1 MKLIIINGVM
11 GVGKSVTSRALN
23 QKLSNS
29 VWLDGDWCWMMDP
42 FVVNDITKEMVID
55 NITYQLNNFIN
66 SKQFEHIIFN
76 WVIDEEYI
84 YDEVIK
90 RLAPI
95 DIYKITLMCSKETL
109 SNRINQ
115 DIKAGLR
122 DEDNLNRSLSKY
134 QKYQDL
140 NSIKIDT
147 DNKQIDTIIKEIA
160 VILED

>member
-147 DNKQIDTIIKEIA
+147 DNKQIDTIIKEIE

>member
-115 DIKAGLR
+115 DIKTGLR

-147 DNKQIDTIIKEIA
+147 DNKQIDTIIKEIE

>member
-11 GVGKSVTSRALN
+11 GVGKSVTSKALN
-23 QKLSNS
+23 QALSKS

-84 YDEVIK
+84 YSEVIK
-90 RLAPI
+90 RLVPI

-109 SNRINQ
+109 SNRIKQ

-122 DEDNLNRSLSKY
+122 DEDNLNRSLNKY

-140 NSIKIDT
+140 NSIKINT
-147 DNKQIDTIIKEIA
+147 DNKDIDTVIKEIE

>member
-1 MKLIIINGVM
+1 MRLIIINGVM

-147 DNKQIDTIIKEIA
+147 DNKQIDTIIKEIE

>member
-11 GVGKSVTSRALN
+11 GVGKSVTSKALN

-147 DNKQIDTIIKEIA
+147 DNKQIDTIIKEIE

>member
-11 GVGKSVTSRALN
+11 GVGKSVTSKALN

-42 FVVNDITKEMVID
+42 FIVNDVTKEMVID
-55 NITYQLNNFIN
+55 NITYQLNNFIK

-76 WVIDEEYI
+76 WVIDEENI

-90 RLAPI
+90 RLIPV

-109 SNRINQ
+109 SSRISQ

-134 QKYQDL
+134 QKYQSL
-140 NSIKIDT
+140 NSIKVDT
-147 DNKQIDTIIKEIA
+147 DNKEIETIIKEIE